1 MGTYNALDL
10 ATLIDMSENMF
21 KDEVLI
27 NPKYPPTEVLHA
39 QLLLTIVKQNE
50 IVIQLLSELVNPR
63 ETNQKKGKEEFLE
76 DLHRAG
82 AITEAMKTDLK
93 TQDWEKNV

>member
-50 IVIQLLSELVNPR
+50 LVIQLLSELVNPR
-63 ETNQKKGKEEFLE
+63 ERG
-76 DLHRAG
+76 DR
-82 AITEAMKTDLK
+82 
-93 TQDWEKNV
+93 KNV

>member
-1 MGTYNALDL
+1 
-10 ATLIDMSENMF
+10 MSENMF

-50 IVIQLLSELVNPR
+50 LVIQLLSELVNPR
-63 ETNQKKGKEEFLE
+63 ERG
-76 DLHRAG
+76 DR
-82 AITEAMKTDLK
+82 
-93 TQDWEKNV
+93 KNV